1 MSVLLQSLL
10 VFSAVLAVYVIWRSI
25 VVIGPAEIGLV
36 VKRVSRRHNT
46 TDTPIAFAGEAGY
59 EAELL
64 MPGLRF
70 KLWPTYKVIRYPWV
84 QVPAGEIG
92 VVISQIGEPLPT
104 GAKSAVYRPEF
115 GNFTDLR
122 AFLAGGGQKG
132 VQRPGLPPGTLA
144 PIHPVAFLVI
154 TATKSYRLPVDPQI
168 VARGPLEPGSF
179 GLKPEQFR
187 VTVIAPNN

>member
-10 VFSAVLAVYVIWRSI
+10 VFSAVLAIYVLWRSI

-46 TDTPIAFAGEAGY
+46 TDTPIALGGEAGY
-59 EAELL
+59 QSELL
-64 MPGLRF
+64 MPGVRF
-70 KLWPTYKVIRYPWV
+70 KLWPTYTVSKYPWV

-92 VVISQIGEPLPT
+92 VVISQIGERLPT

-122 AFLAGGGQKG
+122 SFLSHGGQKG
-132 VQRPGLPPGTLA
+132 VQRPVLPPGTLI
-144 PIHPVAFLVI
+144 PVHPVAFLVI
-154 TATKSYRLPVDPQI
+154 TASKAYGLPVDRQLLM
-168 VARGPLEPGSF
+168 RGPLSPESF
-179 GLKPEQFR
+179 GLTSQQLR
-187 VTVIAPNN
+187 VTVIAPEG